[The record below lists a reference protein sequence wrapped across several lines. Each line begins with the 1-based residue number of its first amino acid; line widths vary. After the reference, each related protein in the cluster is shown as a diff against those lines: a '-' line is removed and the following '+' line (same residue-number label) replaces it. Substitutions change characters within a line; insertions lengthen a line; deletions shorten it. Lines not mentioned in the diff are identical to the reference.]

1 VGRILILLYHRVAE
15 PRDDPFQ
22 LAVSPD
28 NFESHLRYLSRRGG
42 VVPLTEVH
50 QRAKVDRIAI
60 TFDDGY
66 RDNAETAAPALASA
80 GLPVT
85 WFITVGLLGG
95 KRFWWDR
102 LTDAVLGP
110 HNLPDALKVDLPAAP
125 VWVDL
130 RTRDARERALNL
142 FHHRI
147 RPLPPPDVESTVDA
161 VCDALGVPSLPSDA
175 TTVTRDQLLT
185 MSGLPGADVGA
196 HTLTH
201 VQLRG
206 QPAGIKRREI
216 VGSVEALRSLT
227 GRPVTSFAYPFGS
240 PRAVDSEAQRLVRE
254 AECTLAC
261 STNPGLAAPRTNR
274 YLLPRMAVG
283 DWPGDVFAER
293 IEAAFKN

>member
-1 VGRILILLYHRVAE
+1 MARTLILLYHRVAE

-22 LAVSPD
+22 LAVSPH
-28 NFESHLRYLSRRGG
+28 NFESHLEYLSRRGG

-50 QRAKVDRIAI
+50 VRTKVDRIAI

-95 KRFWWDR
+95 KSFWWDR

-110 HNLPDALKVDLPAAP
+110 HDLPDALEVDLPGAP

-130 RTRDARERALNL
+130 RTPDARKRALNL

-161 VCDALGVPSLPSDA
+161 LSNALGVPSPPADA
-175 TTVTRDQLLT
+175 TSMTRDQLLT
-185 MSGLPGADVGA
+185 MCGLPGADIGA

-206 QPAGIKRREI
+206 QPVGLKRREI
-216 VGSVEALRSLT
+216 VGSVEVLRSLT

-240 PRAVDSEAQRLVRE
+240 PRAVDREAQHFVRE

-261 STNPGLAAPRTNR
+261 STNPGLAVRQSSR
-274 YLLPRMAVG
+274 YLLPRMAVE

>member
-1 VGRILILLYHRVAE
+1 MTRSR
-15 PRDDPFQ
+15 

-28 NFESHLRYLSRRGG
+28 NFESHLEYLSRRGG

-50 QRAKVDRIAI
+50 QRARVNRIAI
-60 TFDDGY
+60 MFDDGVS
-66 RDNAETAAPALASA
+66 RQCGDGRAGPCVGRAAGHLVHHRRPTGRQEVL
-80 GLPVT
+80 
-85 WFITVGLLGG
+85 VGSTHG
-95 KRFWWDR
+95 RR
-102 LTDAVLGP
+102 LGP
-110 HNLPDALKVDLPAAP
+110 YVLPDALNVDLPAAP
-125 VWVDL
+125 VWADL

-161 VCDALGVPSLPSDA
+161 VCDALGVPSLPADA
-175 TTVTRDQLLT
+175 TTMTPDQLLI

-201 VQLRG
+201 AQLRG

-240 PRAVDSEAQRLVRE
+240 PRAVDPEAQRLVRE

-261 STNPGLAAPRTNR
+261 STNPGLWQVLEPTATSAADGGHGLAGRRLCRAN
-274 YLLPRMAVG
+274 
-283 DWPGDVFAER
+283 
-293 IEAAFKN
+293 